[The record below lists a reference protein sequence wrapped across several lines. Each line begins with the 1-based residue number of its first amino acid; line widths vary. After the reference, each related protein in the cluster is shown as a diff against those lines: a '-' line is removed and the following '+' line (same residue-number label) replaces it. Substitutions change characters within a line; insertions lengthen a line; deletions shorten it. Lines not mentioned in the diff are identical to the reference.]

1 MYTGLMD
8 WLKWFKTASKKNVE
22 SGPDPKRLPLG
33 ILRVGRAERVHFY
46 YPGEDGTFIENADV
60 TLYES
65 GVIHIQAKHEETTTH
80 LVHCEIIWNV
90 FPSNE
95 VVGGSTAGNVLNFPR
110 KLIPKSDLEPYPEN

>member
-1 MYTGLMD
+1 MD
-8 WLKWFKTASKKNVE
+8 WLKPFKTASNKSNE
-22 SGPDPKRLPLG
+22 TTPPSGKLPPG
-33 ILRVGRAERVHFY
+33 ILRIGRAERVHFY
-46 YPGEDGTFIENADV
+46 YPGEDGTFIEHADV

-90 FPSNE
+90 IPSNE
-95 VVGGSTAGNVLNFPR
+95 VVGSTAGNVLNFPR